1 MPAKHC
7 VLKPRKENR
16 VFEETTTLTLSLT
29 LLISITLGL
38 IGLVAFMWGLRTG
51 QFDDEQR
58 FTHGALFDGED
69 ELNDARDRE
78 EKQKAA
84 RKAKENPPA

>member
-1 MPAKHC
+1 M
-7 VLKPRKENR
+7 
-16 VFEETTTLTLSLT
+16 FEDSTTLTMSMT

-69 ELNDARDRE
+69 ELNAAKDRD

-84 RKAKENPPA
+84 RKPKENPPA

>member
-1 MPAKHC
+1 M
-7 VLKPRKENR
+7 
-16 VFEETTTLTLSLT
+16 FEDSTTLTMTLT

-69 ELNDARDRE
+69 ELNAARDRE
-78 EKQKAA
+78 AKQKAA
-84 RKAKENPPA
+84 RKPKENPPA